1 MRNIEIATQVPK
13 KFRFP
18 MFSRLCWYV
27 ADKYLKDFRS
37 SPDFPRREIEGTLA
51 LADFLVSEVRIMEN
65 GNEQAKKEVK
75 EQIPVD
81 RVKDAPA
88 LARELRWRAR
98 LALEYSSEDEGDGKG
113 KERERSK
120 SGSSAMKRKRSE
132 EETPVAALIFK
143 NFRPKKWDGSV
154 QVTEG
159 EQTQRVRT
167 SRPKP
172 GEGDWA
178 SAWLENAVVD
188 EEANSG
194 PLVKTR
200 KERYTRVRKTD
211 RGMERQVIER
221 RIETWEWDSE

>member
-37 SPDFPRREIEGTLA
+37 STDFPRREIEGTLA
-51 LADFLVSEVRIMEN
+51 LADFLVSEVRVLEN
-65 GNEQAKKEVK
+65 GNDQAKKEVK

-98 LALEYSSEDEGDGKG
+98 LALEYPSEDEGEVKG
-113 KERERSK
+113 KETERSK
-120 SGSSAMKRKRSE
+120 PRPSAMKRKRSDE
-132 EETPVAALIFK
+132 ENPVAAMIFK
-143 NFRPKKWDGSV
+143 NFRPKKWDGSA
-154 QVTEG
+154 QVTED
-159 EQTQRVRT
+159 EQTRRVKT
-167 SRPKP
+167 SGPKP
-172 GEGDWA
+172 GDGDWA
-178 SAWLENAVVD
+178 GAWLENTA
-188 EEANSG
+188 EEEESNSG
-194 PLVKTR
+194 PVVKTS
-200 KERYTRVRKTD
+200 KERYTRVRKTE